1 MFSFKVFLAAVLI
14 VCMLTGLS
22 NTPFLKVSALDE
34 GGRDYNG
41 VKVAYIPIDNRP
53 VNLDRVKYLASSVG
67 IELLMPEEDL
77 FRTALDNMTPNS
89 NGTTYGDRQALVDW
103 LESVEEDC
111 DYFVLSL
118 DQLLSGGL
126 VTSRWF
132 SNTDLTLEY
141 EIADYI
147 ISLSERKTVILFDTI
162 MRLASTVN
170 YQGYQITEYNQ
181 LRAYGSQPRTA
192 LTGSSLTVENII
204 AGYRYGENG
213 EIITTVL
220 DDSKIE
226 KYLASRARKLR
237 LIDYILDN
245 TLDDIDF
252 CYIGVDDSS
261 NGINIQTNEINYIRS
276 KIGTRGACF
285 AATDELGLMGIT
297 RVVSLIYGGT
307 DVKVTYYGGAED
319 NLADMY
325 DFETLRTN
333 VTTHINT
340 LNCSISQD
348 AELQV
353 LVFTNGNHQTAASQ
367 LVAQAKS
374 NLQNQI
380 PTIIIDPTHG
390 SGNFSLEKALI
401 QSDIELLM
409 LLSYSNWN
417 TAGNAMGIAL
427 ANGIGRYLYLKN
439 SPSVTQ
445 ESHEGFIKA
454 MTFSYLKDISY
465 KLYKFPISN
474 PNASG
479 TGSYKQLLGKINSSR
494 LIAGLSPYA
503 TTSHGG
509 VSCSDY
515 RYPWNRDFEMTFDIN
530 VSETWDNIYKPGDV
544 TGDGKINVTDYILIR
559 LHILGITQIEGQALA
574 AADVAQNGKID
585 ALDYIAVRLHI
596 LGITLI
602 EW

>member
-1 MFSFKVFLAAVLI
+1 
-14 VCMLTGLS
+14 
-22 NTPFLKVSALDE
+22 
-34 GGRDYNG
+34 
-41 VKVAYIPIDNRP
+41 
-53 VNLDRVKYLASSVG
+53 
-67 IELLMPEEDL
+67 
-77 FRTALDNMTPNS
+77 
-89 NGTTYGDRQALVDW
+89 
-103 LESVEEDC
+103 
-111 DYFVLSL
+111 
-118 DQLLSGGL
+118 
-126 VTSRWF
+126 
-132 SNTDLTLEY
+132 
-141 EIADYI
+141 
-147 ISLSERKTVILFDTI
+147 
-162 MRLASTVN
+162 
-170 YQGYQITEYNQ
+170 
-181 LRAYGSQPRTA
+181 
-192 LTGSSLTVENII
+192 
-204 AGYRYGENG
+204 
-213 EIITTVL
+213 
-220 DDSKIE
+220 
-226 KYLASRARKLR
+226 
-237 LIDYILDN
+237 
-245 TLDDIDF
+245 
-252 CYIGVDDSS
+252 
-261 NGINIQTNEINYIRS
+261 
-276 KIGTRGACF
+276 
-285 AATDELGLMGIT
+285 
-297 RVVSLIYGGT
+297 
-307 DVKVTYYGGAED
+307 
-319 NLADMY
+319 
-325 DFETLRTN
+325 
-333 VTTHINT
+333 
-340 LNCSISQD
+340 
-348 AELQV
+348 V